1 MRNEKPSSEKRGEMH
16 RIFLAGVAS
25 LALVF
30 NTAHAEK
37 KPEVTA
43 VKKVAPVSVSTAS
56 YQAKR
61 IKDKKTGKV
70 ITKWV
75 RARRVV
81 PGTVVRYIDTVTNR
95 TDKPLKNVAIKNPI
109 NPHLTYVAQ
118 TAKCATGCRI
128 YYSVDG
134 GKHFDVPKRLFV
146 KDPQTGKKRLANPKE
161 YNAVKWVIAE
171 VPAESNTT
179 VEFKAKLK

>member
-1 MRNEKPSSEKRGEMH
+1 MKRIYM
-16 RIFLAGVAS
+16 LAAL
-25 LALVF
+25 LALLF
-30 NTAHAEK
+30 TAAPAEK
-37 KPEVTA
+37 APA
-43 VKKVAPVSVSTAS
+43 PAAKKVAPVSVSTAS

-70 ITKWV
+70 VTKWV
-75 RARRVV
+75 RAHRVV

-134 GKHFDVPKRLFV
+134 GKHFDVPEKLFV
-146 KDPQTGKKRLANPKE
+146 KDLKTGKRRPANPKE
-161 YNAVKWVIAE
+161 YNAIQWVIDE